1 MGTFKPPVGI
11 DRMERA
17 SKRAAL
23 APGVR
28 RWFRFDKAGHSSMIT
43 ADKHAIAQQ
52 TGVQVPP
59 AADEPEPHKTRQ
71 LGRTSGCKWAL
82 VSGSVWSQ
90 ATDSDCTTGP
100 H

>member
-1 MGTFKPPVGI
+1 MICVLQVATFKPPVGV

-28 RWFRFDKAGHSSMIT
+28 RWFRFDKAGHSSVIT

-52 TGVQVPP
+52 TGVQV
-59 AADEPEPHKTRQ
+59 HSSKT
-71 LGRTSGCKWAL
+71 LGRRKQ
-82 VSGSVWSQ
+82 GSAAGKQCRILQ
-90 ATDSDCTTGP
+90 AP
-100 H
+100 

>member
-1 MGTFKPPVGI
+1 MNCLTVSNNRLQVATFKPPVGV

-28 RWFRFDKAGHSSMIT
+28 RWFRFDKAGRSSMIT

-52 TGVQVPP
+52 TGVQVR
-59 AADEPEPHKTRQ
+59 PE
-71 LGRTSGCKWAL
+71 
-82 VSGSVWSQ
+82 
-90 ATDSDCTTGP
+90 
-100 H
+100 

>member
-1 MGTFKPPVGI
+1 MATFKPPVGV

-52 TGVQVPP
+52 TGVQVPT
-59 AADEPEPHKTRQ
+59 H
-71 LGRTSGCKWAL
+71 L
-82 VSGSVWSQ
+82 
-90 ATDSDCTTGP
+90 SD
-100 H
+100 

>member
-1 MGTFKPPVGI
+1 MFADALSNCRVQVATFKPPVGV

-28 RWFRFDKAGHSSMIT
+28 RWFRFDKAGRSSMIT

-52 TGVQVPP
+52 TGVQVRLRARMHVRNLHLEPP
-59 AADEPEPHKTRQ
+59 P
-71 LGRTSGCKWAL
+71 
-82 VSGSVWSQ
+82 
-90 ATDSDCTTGP
+90 DCTSKKLLLQAP
-100 H
+100 Q